1 MWVGRVPWF
10 CHSSWVRINLC
21 CGFCKRRIGVE
32 RKGKGSRQKGEYRGR
47 KRRDYRAADNQKET
61 RRAGKCLHCRK
72 LAVIEYKPQWRPRG
86 YARQPPAPTG
96 RWTPACFARGGLVCS
111 ARLGADPT
119 VPLCEVSGGT
129 TASAPS
135 RRAAGS
141 SWDWVSTPAP
151 WLGAPVQGT
160 TSDLSCDPTSAAVFS
175 RICSSE
181 GKSLPSL
188 P

>member
-10 CHSSWVRINLC
+10 CHFSWVRISLC

-32 RKGKGSRQKGEYRGR
+32 RKGKGSRQKGEYR
-47 KRRDYRAADNQKET
+47 AADNQKET

-72 LAVIEYKPQWRPRG
+72 LAVFEYKLQRRPRG

-111 ARLGADPT
+111 ARLGAAPT
-119 VPLCEVSGGT
+119 DPLCEVSGGR
-129 TASAPS
+129 TASAS
-135 RRAAGS
+135 GRAAGS
-141 SWDWVSTPAP
+141 SGDWVSAPAP

-160 TSDLSCDPTSAAVFS
+160 TSDPTYDPTCDPTGAAVFR
-175 RICSSE
+175 RICSSK